1 MTCSTDTMKQLDFD
15 FITSKE
21 EQTAYLRLLLLDYEI
36 LKEYEDCE
44 KELDYVCRMIKMYE
58 DEIKLYQSEFKNFS
72 PTPDKPT
79 DYRSGLIRKLCTLHI
94 ELANWKISSFEERE
108 TDLLAEMN
116 YLNLNMMN
124 KIQVGLNEGI
134 NSMRLSR
141 GEETKTYTGLSIAK
155 V

>member
-1 MTCSTDTMKQLDFD
+1 MTCSIDGMKQLDFD

-21 EQTAYLRLLLLDYEI
+21 EQTAYLRLLLLGYDI

-44 KELDYVCRMIKMYE
+44 KELDYVCRMIRAYE
-58 DEIKLYQSEFKNFS
+58 DEIKLYQLEFKNFS

-79 DYRSGLIRKLCTLHI
+79 DYRSGLIRKLCTLSI
-94 ELANWKISSFEERE
+94 EIANIKLSSFEERE

-134 NSMRLSR
+134 NAMKLSR
-141 GEETKTYTGLSIAK
+141 GEETKTYRGLSVAK

>member
-79 DYRSGLIRKLCTLHI
+79 DYRSGLIRELCTLHI

-124 KIQVGLNEGI
+124 KIQVGLNEEI

-141 GEETKTYTGLSIAK
+141 GEETKIYTGLSVAK

>member
-1 MTCSTDTMKQLDFD
+1 MKQLDFD

-21 EQTAYLRLLLLDYEI
+21 EQTAYLRLLLLGYEI

-58 DEIKLYQSEFKNFS
+58 DEIKLYLSEFKNFS
-72 PTPDKPT
+72 PSPDKPT
-79 DYRSGLIRKLCTLHI
+79 DYRSGLIRELCTLHI

-116 YLNLNMMN
+116 YLNINMMN

-141 GEETKTYTGLSIAK
+141 GEETKTYTGLSVAK